1 MVKFTVT
8 VDFEGRYYQTN
19 VLAHKDTAKEEIMQL
34 ARSQVKK
41 QWKNWEAGFV
51 LETCFRSIKRI
62 LFNNKLFVT
71 TIPLPLYS
79 SLKKGHINFLLSK
92 EVYMSFYFVHR

>member
-1 MVKFTVT
+1 MMVKFTVT

-41 QWKNWEAGFV
+41 QWKN
-51 LETCFRSIKRI
+51 
-62 LFNNKLFVT
+62 
-71 TIPLPLYS
+71 
-79 SLKKGHINFLLSK
+79 
-92 EVYMSFYFVHR
+92 